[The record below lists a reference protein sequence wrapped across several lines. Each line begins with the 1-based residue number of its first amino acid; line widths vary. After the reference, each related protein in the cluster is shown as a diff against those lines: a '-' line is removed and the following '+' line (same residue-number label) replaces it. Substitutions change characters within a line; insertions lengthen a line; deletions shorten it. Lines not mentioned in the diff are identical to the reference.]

1 MNYIWDITLQAH
13 IDGIK
18 KNQLFFEQGAN
29 ISPWYEQSFPN
40 INQNR
45 VEDTRIEINSLYRFD
60 NIFGK
65 YLQDGFLEHIDFK
78 KYFFDLVIHFLCEV
92 DLSKGITK
100 ESIYLSK
107 IKSDIENN
115 IWGKNIK
122 NKFLEFENI
131 DIIITLILLQLRVGS
146 SILIF
151 KRALKSIYP
160 NVLLYQM
167 KNQPNLL
174 LIYFGMK
181 KTQKELKKI
190 EFIQDMFL
198 PLGFITRLFWDKHF
212 GVCGIDST
220 MVTGEIELF

>member
-100 ESIYLSK
+100 
-107 IKSDIENN
+107 
-115 IWGKNIK
+115 
-122 NKFLEFENI
+122 
-131 DIIITLILLQLRVGS
+131 
-146 SILIF
+146 
-151 KRALKSIYP
+151 
-160 NVLLYQM
+160 
-167 KNQPNLL
+167 
-174 LIYFGMK
+174 
-181 KTQKELKKI
+181 
-190 EFIQDMFL
+190 
-198 PLGFITRLFWDKHF
+198 
-212 GVCGIDST
+212 
-220 MVTGEIELF
+220 

>member
-151 KRALKSIYP
+151 KRALKSVYP

-174 LIYFGMK
+174 LIYFGMS
-181 KTQKELKKI
+181 KTKKELSKV

-198 PLGFITRLFWDKHF
+198 PLGFNTRIFWDKHF

>member
-29 ISPWYEQSFPN
+29 ISPWYEQSFTN

-78 KYFFDLVIHFLCEV
+78 KYFFDLVMHFLCEV

-151 KRALKSIYP
+151 KRALKSVYP

-174 LIYFGMK
+174 LIYFGMS
-181 KTQKELKKI
+181 KTKKELSKV

-198 PLGFITRLFWDKHF
+198 PLGFNTRIFWDKHF